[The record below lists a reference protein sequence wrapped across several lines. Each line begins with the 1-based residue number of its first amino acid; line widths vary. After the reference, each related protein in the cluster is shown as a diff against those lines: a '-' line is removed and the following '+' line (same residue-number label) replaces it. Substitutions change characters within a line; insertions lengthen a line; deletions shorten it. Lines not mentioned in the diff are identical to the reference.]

1 MARKA
6 KPHDEELPFVALMDT
21 MTNVVGVLIIVLVM
35 IGIGLAKSVQKVLS
49 DLPMVS
55 VEEHKILKD
64 EMGQYDAK
72 RDPAEVELEIAK
84 LQGDLKKVE
93 DEVHAL
99 EGEKSKNPN
108 AMIDLDKLTKELE
121 AKHKDRDQH
130 KVAVQK
136 MLEDI
141 EKLKIQLDNT
151 PHYQPP
157 PPMTIRL
164 PSPRPLP
171 PNANINRIFVS
182 EGKLFYLNNDP
193 LFHLIEDKLKDD
205 FEGTKVGLLKRENL
219 KGPDGKPLTKK
230 SPTGQ
235 TIPQRHSTFDPVKL
249 SAYFDGL
256 FNRSKP
262 SYKNPNHDVMVK
274 VVAPSPNQ
282 PTIQM
287 QLTPRPEAGE
297 LPNSPNARL
306 KTLVSAVAK
315 DPQSVIW
322 FHVSRD
328 SIAAY
333 HMAREIIGIIEKNS
347 KVQIPVGWEIMDKPL
362 YTQSFSG
369 DYMVPFKEL
378 PPAPPPP
385 PGTPAPTRIAAPKAA
400 LD

>member
-49 DLPMVS
+49 DLPLVS
-55 VEEHKILKD
+55 FEEHKILKD

-108 AMIDLDKLTKELE
+108 AMVDLDKLTKELE
-121 AKHKDRDQH
+121 AKHKERDEH

-136 MLEDI
+136 MLEDV

-151 PHYQPP
+151 PRYQPP
-157 PPMTIRL
+157 PPTTIRL
-164 PSPRPLP
+164 PNPRPLP
-171 PNANINRIFVS
+171 ANATIHRFFIS
-182 EGKLFYLNNDP
+182 DGKLSYLNSDS
-193 LFHLIEDKLKDD
+193 LLRLVEEKLKDD
-205 FEGTKVGLLKRENL
+205 ARAKEMGVLKRENL

-230 SPTGQ
+230 GPNGA
-235 TIPQRHSTFDPVKL
+235 TIIQRHSTFDPARL
-249 SAYFDGL
+249 SAYFDEL
-256 FNRSKP
+256 FNRRKPGSKD
-262 SYKNPNHDVMVK
+262 PNRDVLVK
-274 VVAPSPNQ
+274 VVASSPNQ
-282 PTIQM
+282 PSIRM
-287 QLTPRPEAGE
+287 ELTPRPEAGDRPE
-297 LPNSPNARL
+297 QQRNTTSPFRTFL
-306 KTLVSAVAK
+306 RAVAK
-315 DPQSVIW
+315 DPQSVVW

-333 HMAREIIGIIEKNS
+333 HMAREIADFEK
-347 KVQIPVGWEIMDKPL
+347 VPVGWDIMDKPL
-362 YTQSFSG
+362 YTQNLPG
-369 DYMVPFKEL
+369 DYMVPFTE
-378 PPAPPPP
+378 APPPPPLP
-385 PGTPAPTRIAAPKAA
+385 PGTPAPTRIAAPKTT

>member
-49 DLPMVS
+49 DLPLVS
-55 VEEHKILKD
+55 FEEHKILKD

-108 AMIDLDKLTKELE
+108 AMVDLDKLTKELE
-121 AKHKDRDQH
+121 AKHKERDQH

-151 PHYQPP
+151 PRYQPP
-157 PPMTIRL
+157 PPTTIRL
-164 PSPRPLP
+164 PNPRPLP
-171 PNANINRIFVS
+171 ANATIHRFFIS
-182 EGKLFYLNNDP
+182 DGKLSYLNSDS
-193 LFHLIEDKLKDD
+193 LLRLVEEKLKDD
-205 FEGTKVGLLKRENL
+205 ARAKEMGVLKRENL

-230 SPTGQ
+230 GPNGA
-235 TIPQRHSTFDPVKL
+235 TIIQRHSTFDPARL
-249 SAYFDGL
+249 SAYFDDL
-256 FNRSKP
+256 FNRRKPGSKD
-262 SYKNPNHDVMVK
+262 PNRDVLVK
-274 VVAPSPNQ
+274 VVASSPNQ
-282 PTIQM
+282 PAIRM
-287 QLTPRPEAGE
+287 ELTPRPEAGV
-297 LPNSPNARL
+297 LPEQQRNTASPFRSFL
-306 KTLVSAVAK
+306 RAVAK
-315 DPQSVIW
+315 DPQSVVW

-333 HMAREIIGIIEKNS
+333 HMARDIADVEK
-347 KVQIPVGWEIMDKPL
+347 VPVGWDIMDKPL
-362 YTQSFSG
+362 YTQNLPG
-369 DYMVPFKEL
+369 DYMVPFTE
-378 PPAPPPP
+378 APPPPPLP
-385 PGTPAPTRIAAPKAA
+385 PGTPAPTRIAAPKTT

>member
-84 LQGDLKKVE
+84 MQGDLKKVE
-93 DEVHAL
+93 DELHAL

-108 AMIDLDKLTKELE
+108 AMVDLDKLTKELE
-121 AKHKDRDQH
+121 AKHKERDEH

-151 PHYQPP
+151 PRYQPP
-157 PPMTIRL
+157 PPTTIRL
-164 PSPRPLP
+164 PNPRPLP
-171 PNANINRIFVS
+171 ANATIHRFFIS
-182 EGKLFYLNNDP
+182 DGKLSYLNSDS
-193 LFHLIEDKLKDD
+193 LLHLVEEKLKDD
-205 FEGTKVGLLKRENL
+205 ARAKEMGVLKRENL

-230 SPTGQ
+230 GPNGA
-235 TIPQRHSTFDPVKL
+235 TIIQRRSTFDPARL
-249 SAYFDGL
+249 SGYFDEL
-256 FNRSKP
+256 FNRRKPGSKDA
-262 SYKNPNHDVMVK
+262 NRDVLVK
-274 VVAPSPNQ
+274 VVAASPNQ
-282 PTIQM
+282 PTIRM
-287 QLTPRPEAGE
+287 ELTPRPEAGDRPE
-297 LPNSPNARL
+297 QQRNTTSPFRTFL
-306 KTLVSAVAK
+306 RAVAK
-315 DPQSVIW
+315 DPQSVVW

-333 HMAREIIGIIEKNS
+333 HMAREIADFEK
-347 KVQIPVGWEIMDKPL
+347 VPVGWDIMDKPL
-362 YTQSFSG
+362 YTQNLPG
-369 DYMVPFKEL
+369 DYMVPFTE
-378 PPAPPPP
+378 APPPPPLP
-385 PGTPAPTRIAAPKAA
+385 PGTPAPTRIAAPKTA

>member
-49 DLPMVS
+49 DLPLVS
-55 VEEHKILKD
+55 FEEHKILKD

-108 AMIDLDKLTKELE
+108 AMVDLDKLTKELE
-121 AKHKDRDQH
+121 AKHKERDEH
-130 KVAVQK
+130 KVAVQR

-141 EKLKIQLDNT
+141 EKLKVQLDNT

-157 PPMTIRL
+157 PPTTIRL
-164 PSPRPLP
+164 PNPRPLP
-171 PNANINRIFVS
+171 ANATIHRFFIS
-182 EGKLFYLNNDP
+182 DGKLSYLNSDS
-193 LFHLIEDKLKDD
+193 LLRLVEEKLKDD
-205 FEGTKVGLLKRENL
+205 ARAKEMGVLKRENL

-230 SPTGQ
+230 GPNGA
-235 TIPQRHSTFDPVKL
+235 TIIQRHSTFDPARL
-249 SAYFDGL
+249 SAYFDEL
-256 FNRSKP
+256 FNRRKPGSKD
-262 SYKNPNHDVMVK
+262 PNRDVLVK
-274 VVAPSPNQ
+274 VVASSPNQ
-282 PTIQM
+282 PAIRM
-287 QLTPRPEAGE
+287 ELTPRPEAGV
-297 LPNSPNARL
+297 LPEQQRNTASPFRSFL
-306 KTLVSAVAK
+306 RAVAK
-315 DPQSVIW
+315 DPQSVVW

-333 HMAREIIGIIEKNS
+333 HMAREIADFEK
-347 KVQIPVGWEIMDKPL
+347 VPVGWDIMDKPL
-362 YTQSFSG
+362 YTQNLPG
-369 DYMVPFKEL
+369 DYMVPFTE
-378 PPAPPPP
+378 APPPPPLP
-385 PGTPAPTRIAAPKAA
+385 PGTPAPTRIAAPKTT

>member
-93 DEVHAL
+93 DELHAL

-121 AKHKDRDQH
+121 KKHKERDEH

-151 PHYQPP
+151 PRYQPP
-157 PPMTIRL
+157 PPTTIRL

-171 PNANINRIFVS
+171 PNANIHRIFVS
-182 EGKLFYLNNDP
+182 DGKLFYLNNDP
-193 LFHLIEDKLKDD
+193 LFHLIEEKLKDD
-205 FEGTKVGLLKRENL
+205 ARAKEMGVLKRENL

-230 SPTGQ
+230 TPTGQ
-235 TIPQRHSTFDPVKL
+235 TIPQRHSTFDPAKL
-249 SAYFDGL
+249 SAYFDEL
-256 FNRSKP
+256 FNRRKPGSKD
-262 SYKNPNHDVMVK
+262 PNHDVIVK

-282 PTIQM
+282 PSIQM

-297 LPNSPNARL
+297 HPEQQRNTTSHFRNFLR
-306 KTLVSAVAK
+306 AVGK
-315 DPQSVIW
+315 DPQGVVW
-322 FHVSRD
+322 FHVARES
-328 SIAAY
+328 SAAY
-333 HMAREIIGIIEKNS
+333 HMAREIADFEK
-347 KVQIPVGWEIMDKPL
+347 VPVGWDIMDKPL
-362 YTQSFSG
+362 YTQNFSG

-378 PPAPPPP
+378 PPPPPPP
-385 PGTPAPTRIAAPKAA
+385 PGTPPPVRIAAPKAA